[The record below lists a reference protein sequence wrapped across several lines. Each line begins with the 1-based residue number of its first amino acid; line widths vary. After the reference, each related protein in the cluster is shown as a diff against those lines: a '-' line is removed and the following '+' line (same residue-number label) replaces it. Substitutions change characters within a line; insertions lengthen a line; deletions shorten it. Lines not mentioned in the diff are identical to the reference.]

1 MRCPHCGSRMIVPAA
16 DHKNFS
22 VGKAV
27 AGAVVAGPIGAAA
40 GFIGKDIQGY
50 RCNTCGAFS
59 KTPMNAVD
67 ESLINTAVERAKNS
81 GDRISYERLCSQYPG
96 IEQIAGAPK
105 AAVGSDRSLEVET
118 YEDEEDGW
126 EEVSGPSVKRAYAP
140 NKLVKGCPVLV
151 EKVIIQKGTSE
162 DLLALVVRNISGKT
176 LRSVYFKVT
185 VFDDVGDQITECS
198 CVYQGLT
205 AAPGVRLPEE
215 KVFNL
220 KTDVAYKLAIVCEKA
235 AFTDDSVWRQSEEP
249 VEYDLQEMLEL
260 TPGNFKEYKYLRIL
274 LSQNTHV
281 DENASIFR
289 PVFAPEYRI
298 CVCGTPVTDHE
309 KCPVCGLSEE
319 KLLAVIDYNA
329 LTECRRAL
337 IRENARKRADEMQA
351 ILEQAKE
358 DTYNEAIRLK
368 ESKTRTGCEK
378 AVQLFASLEDFKDAA
393 SQKALCE
400 DKVKDYIYD
409 EAITMTRKRVPRQED
424 YLAAIQEFKKISGWK
439 DADAQIENCQ
449 KKIEELKAEE
459 ERERQEA
466 LERERQEELARIAA
480 EKKKR
485 LITVIAVIIGA
496 AALLF
501 FILWQTVIAPSMAYN
516 EAIAL
521 MDAGKYEEAIAA
533 FEAMDGHKDS
543 AAKIGECKTAILDGK
558 YNAAVALMDA
568 GKYEEAIAAFEA
580 LNGHKDSA
588 DCIKE
593 CQYRSAIV
601 LKDTGNYFEAIL
613 AFRALDDYKD
623 SAEQVNG
630 LWTQI
635 AQRDTVSAGDY
646 HTAGLKADGT
656 VVAVG
661 KNWISHWADVVAISA
676 GFGYAVG
683 LKADGTVVASNYTGA
698 DDYGQCYVSHWSNIV
713 AISAGGWHTVGLKA
727 DGTAVAVGKA
737 EAGRTDVSDWSD
749 IVAIS
754 AGRYHTVGLKADGT
768 VVATEYT
775 GRGYEG
781 QCDVS
786 DWSDIVAISAGGW
799 HTVGLK
805 ADGTV
810 VAVGSDYFDQY
821 DVSDW
826 TDIVAISAGDGHT
839 VGLKAD
845 GTVVAVGDNDD
856 GQCNV
861 SGWTDI
867 VAISAGGYHTVGL
880 KADGTVVAVG
890 GNGFGQ
896 CNVSGWWDIKTK

>member
-16 DHKNFS
+16 VHKNFS

-81 GDRISYERLCSQYPG
+81 GDRVSYERLCSQYPG

-260 TPGNFKEYKYLRIL
+260 TPGSFKEYKYLHIL

-281 DENASIFR
+281 DENTSIFR

-319 KLLAVIDYNA
+319 ELLAVIDYNA

-337 IRENARKRADEMQA
+337 IRENARKRADEIQA
-351 ILEQAKE
+351 VLAQERE

-368 ESKTRTGCEK
+368 ETKTRTGCEK
-378 AVQLFASLEDFKDAA
+378 AVQLFASLA
-393 SQKALCE
+393 S
-400 DKVKDYIYD
+400 Y
-409 EAITMTRKRVPRQED
+409 
-424 YLAAIQEFKKISGWK
+424 
-439 DADAQIENCQ
+439 
-449 KKIEELKAEE
+449 
-459 ERERQEA
+459 
-466 LERERQEELARIAA
+466 
-480 EKKKR
+480 
-485 LITVIAVIIGA
+485 
-496 AALLF
+496 
-501 FILWQTVIAPSMAYN
+501 
-516 EAIAL
+516 
-521 MDAGKYEEAIAA
+521 
-533 FEAMDGHKDS
+533 
-543 AAKIGECKTAILDGK
+543 
-558 YNAAVALMDA
+558 
-568 GKYEEAIAAFEA
+568 
-580 LNGHKDSA
+580 
-588 DCIKE
+588 
-593 CQYRSAIV
+593 
-601 LKDTGNYFEAIL
+601 
-613 AFRALDDYKD
+613 
-623 SAEQVNG
+623 
-630 LWTQI
+630 
-635 AQRDTVSAGDY
+635 
-646 HTAGLKADGT
+646 
-656 VVAVG
+656 
-661 KNWISHWADVVAISA
+661 
-676 GFGYAVG
+676 
-683 LKADGTVVASNYTGA
+683 
-698 DDYGQCYVSHWSNIV
+698 
-713 AISAGGWHTVGLKA
+713 
-727 DGTAVAVGKA
+727 
-737 EAGRTDVSDWSD
+737 
-749 IVAIS
+749 
-754 AGRYHTVGLKADGT
+754 
-768 VVATEYT
+768 
-775 GRGYEG
+775 
-781 QCDVS
+781 
-786 DWSDIVAISAGGW
+786 
-799 HTVGLK
+799 
-805 ADGTV
+805 
-810 VAVGSDYFDQY
+810 
-821 DVSDW
+821 
-826 TDIVAISAGDGHT
+826 
-839 VGLKAD
+839 
-845 GTVVAVGDNDD
+845 
-856 GQCNV
+856 
-861 SGWTDI
+861 
-867 VAISAGGYHTVGL
+867 
-880 KADGTVVAVG
+880 
-890 GNGFGQ
+890 
-896 CNVSGWWDIKTK
+896 